1 MATLYTNGQIA
12 LPEQL
17 CQRLGIQDGDALDV
31 SEEAGGILL
40 RPVLPVD
47 HLKKFEARIIT
58 DPVTGLPVLDAGP
71 EAPVLTSE
79 MVAEMLKDFP

>member
-31 SEEAGGILL
+31 SEETGRI
-40 RPVLPVD
+40 VLTPMSPPAP
-47 HLKKFEARIIT
+47 KYEARIMT
-58 DPVTGLPVLDAGP
+58 DPITGLPVITLGP
-71 EAPVLTSE
+71 DAPVLTSE
-79 MVAEMLKDFP
+79 QVAEMLKDFP